1 MTVGDVVRSGVRG
14 AVAGYGMGQQ
24 VGAAAESIAAMPRVQ
39 AYGRL
44 GQMRRAQAAGLPR
57 NAPGPVTA
65 QSLAY
70 RYGASS
76 GHGVGGAS
84 GGTQAQQ
91 DLMQVLHRDAER
103 IRFARNRIRLGAYN
117 DIDPTMP
124 AADGGAGTI
133 ERIRQYAS
141 TPARSRAAIARYQ
154 RAQAAVQRDVRR
166 FATNHEFANAAVA
179 RL

>member
-24 VGAAAESIAAMPRVQ
+24 VGAAAEAVAAMPRVQ
-39 AYGRL
+39 AFGRL

-57 NAPGPVTA
+57 DAPGPVTA

-70 RYGASS
+70 RYGFSS
-76 GHGVGGAS
+76 GRGVGGES
-84 GGTQAQQ
+84 GGTRQQ
-91 DLMQVLHRDAER
+91 EDLMQVLHRDAER

-117 DIDPTMP
+117 DMDPTMP
-124 AADGGAGTI
+124 AADGGVDTI

-154 RAQAAVQRDVRR
+154 RAQAAVQRDIRR

>member
-24 VGAAAESIAAMPRVQ
+24 VGAAAEAVAAMPRVQ
-39 AYGRL
+39 AYSRL

-57 NAPGPVTA
+57 DAPGPVTA

-70 RYGASS
+70 RYGFSS
-76 GHGVGGAS
+76 GRGVGGES
-84 GGTQAQQ
+84 GGTRQQ
-91 DLMQVLHRDAER
+91 EDLMQVLHRDAER

-117 DIDPTMP
+117 DMDPTMP
-124 AADGGAGTI
+124 AADSGVDTI

-154 RAQAAVQRDVRR
+154 RAQAAVQRDIRR

>member
-1 MTVGDVVRSGVRG
+1 
-14 AVAGYGMGQQ
+14 
-24 VGAAAESIAAMPRVQ
+24 
-39 AYGRL
+39 
-44 GQMRRAQAAGLPR
+44 
-57 NAPGPVTA
+57 
-65 QSLAY
+65 
-70 RYGASS
+70 
-76 GHGVGGAS
+76 
-84 GGTQAQQ
+84 
-91 DLMQVLHRDAER
+91 MQVLHRDAER

-117 DIDPTMP
+117 DMDPTMP
-124 AADGGAGTI
+124 AADGGADTI

>member
-1 MTVGDVVRSGVRG
+1 MTVGDVVRSGARG
-14 AVAGYGMGQQ
+14 AIAGYTTGQAI
-24 VGAAAESIAAMPRVQ
+24 GTAAEMIGSIPRVQ
-39 AYGRL
+39 AYSRL

-57 NAPGPVTA
+57 DAPGPVTA

-70 RYGASS
+70 RYGFSS
-76 GHGVGGAS
+76 GRGVGGES
-84 GGTQAQQ
+84 GGTRQQ
-91 DLMQVLHRDAER
+91 EDLMQVLHRDAER

-117 DIDPTMP
+117 DMDPTMP
-124 AADGGAGTI
+124 AADGAVDTI

-154 RAQAAVQRDVRR
+154 RAQAAVQRDIRR
-166 FATNHEFANAAVA
+166 FATNSDFANAAVA

>member
-24 VGAAAESIAAMPRVQ
+24 VGAAAESLAAMPRVQ
-39 AYGRL
+39 AFGRL

-57 NAPGPVTA
+57 DAPGPVTA

-117 DIDPTMP
+117 DMDPTMP
-124 AADGGAGTI
+124 AAEGNVYRI
-133 ERIRQYAS
+133 EHIRRYAS
-141 TPARSRAAIARYQ
+141 SAEQSRDIIDRML
-154 RAQAAVQRDVRR
+154 RR
-166 FATNHEFANAAVA
+166 Q
-179 RL
+179 

>member
-24 VGAAAESIAAMPRVQ
+24 VGAAAEAVAAMPRVQ
-39 AYGRL
+39 AFGRL

-57 NAPGPVTA
+57 DAPGPVTA

-70 RYGASS
+70 RYGFSS
-76 GHGVGGAS
+76 GRGVGGES
-84 GGTQAQQ
+84 GGTRQQ
-91 DLMQVLHRDAER
+91 EDLMQVLHRDAER

-117 DIDPTMP
+117 DMDPTMP
-124 AADGGAGTI
+124 AADGGVDTI

>member
-1 MTVGDVVRSGVRG
+1 MRSGAQGALAGYSMGQTVG
-14 AVAGYGMGQQ
+14 Q
-24 VGAAAESIAAMPRVQ
+24 AAEAIGSIPRVQ

-70 RYGASS
+70 RYGFSS
-76 GHGVGGAS
+76 GRGVGGES
-84 GGTQAQQ
+84 GGTRQQ
-91 DLMQVLHRDAER
+91 EDLMQVLHRDAER

-117 DIDPTMP
+117 DMDPTMP
-124 AADGGAGTI
+124 AADGGVDTI

-154 RAQAAVQRDVRR
+154 RAQAAVQRDIRR